1 MVYIGMMLVWV
12 NVSFSQV
19 IINGMVR
26 DKETRE
32 RLANVNISVVGSNV
46 GTVSNID
53 GEFSLKLS
61 QADADKIVV
70 ISHVGYQNVRLS
82 KDQLNTDK
90 KRLTVWMTPY
100 SLTLKDVNVFGGDP
114 RELVEKAILQI
125 PQSYSDKDQ
134 LFSSFYRETIQ
145 KGSRYIGI
153 SEAVMNVYKSD
164 YRTRDVGPDKV
175 QIIKGRQLTSQ
186 KKKDTLAVK
195 VIGGPNIS
203 IYLDVAKN
211 GDELLSLEMLP
222 YYRFE
227 MGLPVSIDNRM
238 QYVVSFMPMIHLD
251 YALYKGVLYI
261 DQETLAFTRAEF
273 ELDMSDKAKATR
285 SILRKKP
292 AGLRFK
298 PQRVSYIISYRFQN
312 GKPYLN
318 YIRNDIRFKCDWKKR
333 LFSSSFTTTSE
344 MVMVNRTEEPEER
357 IKSKDAFKQ
366 REVFYD
372 VVNEYWNEGFW
383 KDYNIIEPTESLES
397 AVQKLKKQK

>member
-114 RELVEKAILQI
+114 RELVENAILQI

-186 KKKDTLAVK
+186 KKKDTLA
-195 VIGGPNIS
+195 
-203 IYLDVAKN
+203 
-211 GDELLSLEMLP
+211 
-222 YYRFE
+222 
-227 MGLPVSIDNRM
+227 
-238 QYVVSFMPMIHLD
+238 Q
-251 YALYKGVLYI
+251 
-261 DQETLAFTRAEF
+261 
-273 ELDMSDKAKATR
+273 
-285 SILRKKP
+285 
-292 AGLRFK
+292 
-298 PQRVSYIISYRFQN
+298 
-312 GKPYLN
+312 
-318 YIRNDIRFKCDWKKR
+318 
-333 LFSSSFTTTSE
+333 
-344 MVMVNRTEEPEER
+344 
-357 IKSKDAFKQ
+357 
-366 REVFYD
+366 
-372 VVNEYWNEGFW
+372 
-383 KDYNIIEPTESLES
+383 
-397 AVQKLKKQK
+397 KKQKIRNPITQITEEKIDKIFLDLVQDINSQLH